1 MTKALYRKYRPLK
14 LADVVGQDDTIRQLQ
29 TQLTNQKISHG
40 YLFVGARGCGK
51 TSVAR
56 IFAHE
61 INHFDYQLEDN
72 YVDIIEIDAAV
83 FTMVENI
90 RELRDKAMLAP
101 TTGKYKV
108 YIIDEIHML
117 SKNAF
122 NALLK
127 ILEEPPEHIVFILAT
142 TNPEKIPATILSRV
156 QIFHFKLADKSIMQP
171 FLENICQKEGINIEK
186 DALSLLIEQ
195 GGGSFRDSLSILDQL
210 SNLHADKST
219 LITTEEVSSA
229 LGVPKQVLIEEL
241 LASYEQENIDQ
252 IRSLIEELI
261 NQGNKAEGIAT
272 SLIKAIVQ
280 NPTAKNLHLIEKL
293 YAVNGE
299 FASAKLIVALILDHF
314 KTAPITISA
323 PSTPQIQAAK
333 TPVTA
338 QTPDAVR
345 AQATTKTSIATESPA
360 AEPAAQVTPVAPAAP
375 ATPVAPAAPATS
387 VTTTTPTPPATS
399 EEPAKPSINPEI
411 RERLIKIS
419 KSKLTE
425 KIQERAEI
433 QNQPVQAEAMTIPEA
448 VVSGSGDF
456 SAKGFLENIKNI
468 AETLFVPLNKS
479 YFAYKSNQLEI
490 YPSAKVWF
498 NILNSKNNLEVLKT
512 AINGLNITIMNPDEH
527 KIPSTAVDFNQFSAG
542 KLEATPRTDDASL
555 SAISDI
561 MGNIQELEDSPF

>member
-14 LADVVGQDDTIRQLQ
+14 LADVVGQNDTIRQLQ

-127 ILEEPPEHIVFILAT
+127 ILEEPPEHIVFIFAT

-210 SNLHADKST
+210 SNLHPDKST

-229 LGVPKQVLIEEL
+229 LGVPKQVLIQEL
-241 LASYEQENIDQ
+241 LASYEQENVDQ
-252 IRSLIEELI
+252 IRSLVEELI

-280 NPTAKNLHLIEKL
+280 NPTTKNLHLIEKL

-314 KTAPITISA
+314 KAAPITISA
-323 PSTPQIQAAK
+323 PSAPLIQAK
-333 TPVTA
+333 NTPVNA
-338 QTPDAVR
+338 QTPEVAS
-345 AQATTKTSIATESPA
+345 AQATAETSIATESPA
-360 AEPAAQVTPVAPAAP
+360 AEPAAPVTPVNPT
-375 ATPVAPAAPATS
+375 TP
-387 VTTTTPTPPATS
+387 TTPTPQ

-411 RERLIKIS
+411 RERLVKIS

-425 KIQERAEI
+425 KIQERTEI
-433 QNQPVQAEAMTIPEA
+433 QNQQVQVEAMTIPEA

-479 YFAYKSNQLEI
+479 YFAYKTDHLEI

-512 AINGLNITIMNPDEH
+512 AINGLSITIMNPDEH

-542 KLEATPRTDDASL
+542 KLEATPKTDDASL

>member
-127 ILEEPPEHIVFILAT
+127 ILEEPPEHIVFIFAT

-156 QIFHFKLADKSIMQP
+156 QIFHFKLADKSVMQP
-171 FLENICQKEGINIEK
+171 FLEGICQKEGINIEK

-219 LITTEEVSSA
+219 LITTEKVSSA

-280 NPTAKNLHLIEKL
+280 NPTTKNLHLIEKL

-314 KTAPITISA
+314 KAAPIAIAA
-323 PSTPQIQAAK
+323 PSAPQIQATK
-333 TPVTA
+333 TQANT
-338 QTPDAVR
+338 QTLEAVS
-345 AQATTKTSIATESPA
+345 AQATTKTSIATESPI
-360 AEPAAQVTPVAPAAP
+360 AEPIPPVTQTTTGAPAAP
-375 ATPVAPAAPATS
+375 AAPV
-387 VTTTTPTPPATS
+387 TS

-411 RERLIKIS
+411 RERLVKIS

-433 QNQPVQAEAMTIPEA
+433 QNQQVQAEAMTIPEA
-448 VVSGSGDF
+448 VVSGAGDF
-456 SAKGFLENIKNI
+456 SAKGFLENIRNI

-479 YFAYKSNQLEI
+479 YFTYKSNQLEI

-498 NILNSKNNLEVLKT
+498 NIINSKNNLEVLKT
-512 AINGLNITIMNPDEH
+512 AINGLNIIIMNPDEH
-527 KIPSTAVDFNQFSAG
+527 KTPSTAVDFNQFSAG
-542 KLEATPRTDDASL
+542 KLEATPKTDDVSL

>member
-29 TQLTNQKISHG
+29 TQLTNQKFSHG

-127 ILEEPPEHIVFILAT
+127 ILEEPPEHIVFIFAT

-156 QIFHFKLADKSIMQP
+156 QIFHFKLADKSVMQP

-210 SNLHADKST
+210 SNLHLDKST

-229 LGVPKQVLIEEL
+229 LGVPKQVLIQEL

-314 KTAPITISA
+314 KAAPVAIAA
-323 PSTPQIQAAK
+323 PSAPQIQATKASANTK
-333 TPVTA
+333 
-338 QTPDAVR
+338 TPDAVST
-345 AQATTKTSIATESPA
+345 QATTETSAATESPI
-360 AEPAAQVTPVAPAAP
+360 AEPTTPTTPSAPATPTTPVAPAAP
-375 ATPVAPAAPATS
+375 ATPVL
-387 VTTTTPTPPATS
+387 S

-411 RERLIKIS
+411 RERLVKIS

-433 QNQPVQAEAMTIPEA
+433 QNQQIQAEAMTIPEA

-512 AINGLNITIMNPDEH
+512 AINGLNIIIMNPDEH

>member
-29 TQLTNQKISHG
+29 TQLANQKISHG

-127 ILEEPPEHIVFILAT
+127 ILEEPPEHIVFIFAT

-156 QIFHFKLADKSIMQP
+156 QIFHFKLADKSVMQP

-229 LGVPKQVLIEEL
+229 LGVPKQILIQEL
-241 LASYEQENIDQ
+241 LANYEQENIDQ
-252 IRSLIEELI
+252 IRSLVEELI

-272 SLIKAIVQ
+272 SLIKAIMQ
-280 NPTAKNLHLIEKL
+280 NPTTKNLHLIEKL

-314 KTAPITISA
+314 KAAPITIAA
-323 PSTPQIQAAK
+323 PSAPQIQATKTQANTQTPETTSTQMAAETPMATK
-333 TPVTA
+333 SPIVETATPATPTTPV
-338 QTPDAVR
+338 V
-345 AQATTKTSIATESPA
+345 PA
-360 AEPAAQVTPVAPAAP
+360 APAAP
-375 ATPVAPAAPATS
+375 VTP
-387 VTTTTPTPPATS
+387 

-411 RERLIKIS
+411 RERLVKIS

-433 QNQPVQAEAMTIPEA
+433 QNQQVQVEAMTIPEA
-448 VVSGSGDF
+448 VVSGTGDF
-456 SAKGFLENIKNI
+456 NAKGFLENIKNI

-512 AINGLNITIMNPDEH
+512 AINGLNVIIMNPDEH
-527 KIPSTAVDFNQFSAG
+527 KTPSTAVDFNQFSAG
-542 KLEATPRTDDASL
+542 KLEATPKTDDASL

>member
-127 ILEEPPEHIVFILAT
+127 ILEEPPEHIVFIFAT

-156 QIFHFKLADKSIMQP
+156 QIFHFKLADKSVMQP
-171 FLENICQKEGINIEK
+171 FLEGICQKEGINIEK

-314 KTAPITISA
+314 KAAPITIAESEA
-323 PSTPQIQAAK
+323 PATP
-333 TPVTA
+333 T
-338 QTPDAVR
+338 
-345 AQATTKTSIATESPA
+345 
-360 AEPAAQVTPVAPAAP
+360 TPVAPAAP
-375 ATPVAPAAPATS
+375 AAPVA
-387 VTTTTPTPPATS
+387 S
-399 EEPAKPSINPEI
+399 EESAKPSINPEI
-411 RERLIKIS
+411 RERLVKIS

-433 QNQPVQAEAMTIPEA
+433 QNQQVQAEAMTIPEA

-456 SAKGFLENIKNI
+456 SAKGFLENIRNI

-479 YFAYKSNQLEI
+479 YFTYKSNQLEI

-498 NILNSKNNLEVLKT
+498 NILNSKNNLEVLRT
-512 AINGLNITIMNPDEH
+512 AINGLNIIIMNPDEH

-542 KLEATPRTDDASL
+542 KLEAAPKSDDTSL

>member
-127 ILEEPPEHIVFILAT
+127 ILEEPPEHIVFIFAT

-171 FLENICQKEGINIEK
+171 FLENICQKEGVNIEK

-210 SNLHADKST
+210 SNLHTDKST

-252 IRSLIEELI
+252 IRSLVEELI

-314 KTAPITISA
+314 KAAPITISA
-323 PSTPQIQAAK
+323 PPAPQIQA
-333 TPVTA
+333 TNPPITI
-338 QTPDAVR
+338 QTPEAVS
-345 AQATTKTSIATESPA
+345 AQATTETSIAAESPIV
-360 AEPAAQVTPVAPAAP
+360 EPIPPVTQTTPVAPAAP
-375 ATPVAPAAPATS
+375 AAPVA
-387 VTTTTPTPPATS
+387 S
-399 EEPAKPSINPEI
+399 EESAKPSINPEI
-411 RERLIKIS
+411 RERLVKIS

-433 QNQPVQAEAMTIPEA
+433 QNQQVQAEAMTIPEA

-456 SAKGFLENIKNI
+456 SAKGFLENIRNI

-479 YFAYKSNQLEI
+479 YFTYKSNQLEI

-498 NILNSKNNLEVLKT
+498 NILNSKNNLEVLRT
-512 AINGLNITIMNPDEH
+512 AINGLNIIIMNPDEH

-542 KLEATPRTDDASL
+542 KLEAAPKSDDASL

>member
-90 RELRDKAMLAP
+90 RELRDKAMLTP

-127 ILEEPPEHIVFILAT
+127 ILEEPPEHIVFIFAT

-229 LGVPKQVLIEEL
+229 LGVPKQVLIQEL
-241 LASYEQENIDQ
+241 LTSYEQENIDQ
-252 IRSLIEELI
+252 IRSLVEELI

-314 KTAPITISA
+314 KAAPVAISA
-323 PSTPQIQAAK
+323 PSTPQIQATK
-333 TPVTA
+333 TPVTT
-338 QTPDAVR
+338 QTPGA
-345 AQATTKTSIATESPA
+345 ASTQEATETSIATGSPIT
-360 AEPAAQVTPVAPAAP
+360 EPAAP
-375 ATPVAPAAPATS
+375 ATPVAPATPATPVTPTAPATQ
-387 VTTTTPTPPATS
+387 
-399 EEPAKPSINPEI
+399 EESAKPSINPEI
-411 RERLIKIS
+411 RERLVKIS

-433 QNQPVQAEAMTIPEA
+433 QNQQVQAEAMTIPEA

-512 AINGLNITIMNPDEH
+512 AINGLNIIIMNPDEH

-542 KLEATPRTDDASL
+542 KLEAAPKTDDASL

>member
-127 ILEEPPEHIVFILAT
+127 ILEEPPEHIVFIFAT

-171 FLENICQKEGINIEK
+171 FLEGICQKEGINIEK

-314 KTAPITISA
+314 KAAPITISA
-323 PSTPQIQAAK
+323 PPAPQIQ
-333 TPVTA
+333 TTNPPITI
-338 QTPDAVR
+338 QTPEAVS
-345 AQATTKTSIATESPA
+345 AQATTETSIAAESPIV
-360 AEPAAQVTPVAPAAP
+360 EPIPPVTQTTPVAPAAP
-375 ATPVAPAAPATS
+375 AAPVA
-387 VTTTTPTPPATS
+387 S
-399 EEPAKPSINPEI
+399 EESAKPSINPEI
-411 RERLIKIS
+411 RERLVKIS

-433 QNQPVQAEAMTIPEA
+433 QNQQVQAEAMTIPEA

-456 SAKGFLENIKNI
+456 SAKGFLENIRNI

-479 YFAYKSNQLEI
+479 YFTYKSNQLEI

-498 NILNSKNNLEVLKT
+498 NILNSKNNLEVLRT
-512 AINGLNITIMNPDEH
+512 AINGLNIIIMNPDEH

-542 KLEATPRTDDASL
+542 KLEATPKTDDVSL

>member
-14 LADVVGQDDTIRQLQ
+14 IADVVGQDDTIRQLQ
-29 TQLTNQKISHG
+29 TQLANQKISHG

-127 ILEEPPEHIVFILAT
+127 ILEEPPEHIIFIFAT

-210 SNLHADKST
+210 SNLHTDKST

-241 LASYEQENIDQ
+241 LVSYEQENIDK
-252 IRSLIEELI
+252 IRNLVEELI

-314 KTAPITISA
+314 KAALVAISA
-323 PSTPQIQAAK
+323 PSTPQIQATK
-333 TPVTA
+333 TPVTT
-338 QTPDAVR
+338 QTPGVIS
-345 AQATTKTSIATESPA
+345 AQETTEVPITTDSPI
-360 AEPAAQVTPVAPAAP
+360 AEPAATATPVTSTTSAAP
-375 ATPVAPAAPATS
+375 ATPVNLG
-387 VTTTTPTPPATS
+387 
-399 EEPAKPSINPEI
+399 EPAKPSINPEI

-419 KSKLTE
+419 KSRLTE

-433 QNQPVQAEAMTIPEA
+433 QNQQVQAEAMTIPEA

-479 YFAYKSNQLEI
+479 YFAYKTDHLEI

-527 KIPSTAVDFNQFSAG
+527 KTPSTAVDFNQFSAG
-542 KLEATPRTDDASL
+542 KLEVTPKTDDASL

>member
-127 ILEEPPEHIVFILAT
+127 ILEEPPEHIVFIFAT

-210 SNLHADKST
+210 SNLHPDKST

-229 LGVPKQVLIEEL
+229 LGVPKQVLIQEL
-241 LASYEQENIDQ
+241 LASYEQENVNQ
-252 IRSLIEELI
+252 IRSLVEELI

-299 FASAKLIVALILDHF
+299 FASAKLIVALILDYF
-314 KTAPITISA
+314 KATPVAISA
-323 PSTPQIQAAK
+323 PSTPQIQVAK
-333 TPVTA
+333 TTVNT
-338 QTPDAVR
+338 QTPGVIS
-345 AQATTKTSIATESPA
+345 AQEATKTSIATESPVV
-360 AEPAAQVTPVAPAAP
+360 EPAAPVTTAAPAALVTP
-375 ATPVAPAAPATS
+375 AE
-387 VTTTTPTPPATS
+387 PT
-399 EEPAKPSINPEI
+399 KPSINPEI
-411 RERLIKIS
+411 RERLVKIS
-419 KSKLTE
+419 KSKITE

-433 QNQPVQAEAMTIPEA
+433 QNQQVQVEAMTIPEA

-479 YFAYKSNQLEI
+479 YFAYKTDHLEI

-512 AINGLNITIMNPDEH
+512 AINGLSITIMNPDEH

-542 KLEATPRTDDASL
+542 KLEATPKTDDASL

>member
-29 TQLTNQKISHG
+29 TQLANQKISHG

-127 ILEEPPEHIVFILAT
+127 ILEEPPEHIIFIFAT

-210 SNLHADKST
+210 SNLHTDKST

-241 LASYEQENIDQ
+241 LVSYEQENIDK
-252 IRSLIEELI
+252 IRNLVEELI

-314 KTAPITISA
+314 KAALVAISA
-323 PSTPQIQAAK
+323 PSTPQIQA
-333 TPVTA
+333 TNPPVTTQTLEVISA
-338 QTPDAVR
+338 QEA
-345 AQATTKTSIATESPA
+345 TKTSIATESPI
-360 AEPAAQVTPVAPAAP
+360 AEPATP
-375 ATPVAPAAPATS
+375 ATPVTPTAPATQ
-387 VTTTTPTPPATS
+387 
-399 EEPAKPSINPEI
+399 EESAKPSINPEI
-411 RERLIKIS
+411 RERLVKIS
-419 KSKLTE
+419 KSKITE

-433 QNQPVQAEAMTIPEA
+433 QNQQVQVEAMTIPEA

-512 AINGLNITIMNPDEH
+512 AINGLNIIIMNPDEH
-527 KIPSTAVDFNQFSAG
+527 KTPSTAVDFNQFSAG
-542 KLEATPRTDDASL
+542 KLEATPKSDDTSL

>member
-127 ILEEPPEHIVFILAT
+127 ILEEPPEHIVFIFAT

-156 QIFHFKLADKSIMQP
+156 QIFHFKLADKSVMQP
-171 FLENICQKEGINIEK
+171 FLEGICQKEGINIEK

-314 KTAPITISA
+314 KAAPITIAESEA
-323 PSTPQIQAAK
+323 PATP
-333 TPVTA
+333 T
-338 QTPDAVR
+338 
-345 AQATTKTSIATESPA
+345 
-360 AEPAAQVTPVAPAAP
+360 TPVAPAAP
-375 ATPVAPAAPATS
+375 AAPVA
-387 VTTTTPTPPATS
+387 S
-399 EEPAKPSINPEI
+399 EESAKPSINPEI
-411 RERLIKIS
+411 RERLVKIS

-433 QNQPVQAEAMTIPEA
+433 QNQQVQAEAMTIPEA

-479 YFAYKSNQLEI
+479 YFTYKSNQLEI

-498 NILNSKNNLEVLKT
+498 NILNSKNNLEVLRT
-512 AINGLNITIMNPDEH
+512 AINGLNIIIMNPDEH

-542 KLEATPRTDDASL
+542 KLEAAPIDHFSKR
-555 SAISDI
+555 
-561 MGNIQELEDSPF
+561 P

>member
-127 ILEEPPEHIVFILAT
+127 ILEEPPEHIVFIFAT

-156 QIFHFKLADKSIMQP
+156 QIFHFKLADKSVMQP

-229 LGVPKQVLIEEL
+229 LGVPKQVLIQEL
-241 LASYEQENIDQ
+241 LANYEQENVDQ
-252 IRSLIEELI
+252 IRSLVEELI

-314 KTAPITISA
+314 KATPVAISA
-323 PSTPQIQAAK
+323 PSTPQIQVAK
-333 TPVTA
+333 TTVNA
-338 QTPDAVR
+338 QTPGVIS
-345 AQATTKTSIATESPA
+345 AQEATKTSIATESPIT
-360 AEPAAQVTPVAPAAP
+360 EP
-375 ATPVAPAAPATS
+375 ATPVTPAAP
-387 VTTTTPTPPATS
+387 VTPA
-399 EEPAKPSINPEI
+399 EPAKPSIDPEI
-411 RERLIKIS
+411 RERLVKIS
-419 KSKLTE
+419 KSKITE

-433 QNQPVQAEAMTIPEA
+433 QNQQVQAEAITIPEA

-512 AINGLNITIMNPDEH
+512 AINGLNIIIVNPDEH

-542 KLEATPRTDDASL
+542 KLEATPKTDDASL

>member
-127 ILEEPPEHIVFILAT
+127 ILEEPPEHIVFIFAT

-156 QIFHFKLADKSIMQP
+156 QIFHFKLADKSVMQP
-171 FLENICQKEGINIEK
+171 FLEGICQKEGINIEK

-272 SLIKAIVQ
+272 SLIEAIVQ

-314 KTAPITISA
+314 KAAPTTIAESEAPATSTA
-323 PSTPQIQAAK
+323 
-333 TPVTA
+333 
-338 QTPDAVR
+338 
-345 AQATTKTSIATESPA
+345 
-360 AEPAAQVTPVAPAAP
+360 PVAPAAP
-375 ATPVAPAAPATS
+375 ATPATPATPITPAAPATP
-387 VTTTTPTPPATS
+387 VPP
-399 EEPAKPSINPEI
+399 EESAKPSINPEI
-411 RERLIKIS
+411 RERLVKIS

-433 QNQPVQAEAMTIPEA
+433 QNQQIQVETMTIPEA

-456 SAKGFLENIKNI
+456 SAKGFLENVKNI

-512 AINGLNITIMNPDEH
+512 AINGLNILIMNPDGH
-527 KIPSTAVDFNQFSAG
+527 KTPSTAVDFNQFSAG
-542 KLEATPRTDDASL
+542 KLEATPKTDDASL

>member
-14 LADVVGQDDTIRQLQ
+14 LADVVGQNDTIRQLQ

-90 RELRDKAMLAP
+90 RELRDKAMLTP

-127 ILEEPPEHIVFILAT
+127 ILEEPPEHIIFIFAT

-210 SNLHADKST
+210 SNLHTDKST

-241 LASYEQENIDQ
+241 LVSYEQENIDK
-252 IRSLIEELI
+252 IRNLVEELI

-314 KTAPITISA
+314 KAALVAISA
-323 PSTPQIQAAK
+323 PSTPQIQA
-333 TPVTA
+333 TNPPVTTQTLEVISA
-338 QTPDAVR
+338 QEA
-345 AQATTKTSIATESPA
+345 TKTSIATESPI
-360 AEPAAQVTPVAPAAP
+360 AEPATPATQVTPTAQ
-375 ATPVAPAAPATS
+375 
-387 VTTTTPTPPATS
+387 TTPTTTATPTPQ

-411 RERLIKIS
+411 RERLLKIS

-433 QNQPVQAEAMTIPEA
+433 QNQQVQVEAMTIPEA

-512 AINGLNITIMNPDEH
+512 AINGLNIIIMNPDEH

-542 KLEATPRTDDASL
+542 KLEATPKTDDASL

>member
-14 LADVVGQDDTIRQLQ
+14 LADVVGQDDAIRQLQ

-127 ILEEPPEHIVFILAT
+127 ILEEPPEHIVFIFAT

-156 QIFHFKLADKSIMQP
+156 QIFHFKLADKSVMQP

-210 SNLHADKST
+210 SNLHPDKST

-229 LGVPKQVLIEEL
+229 LGVPKQVLIQEL
-241 LASYEQENIDQ
+241 LASYEQENVDQ
-252 IRSLIEELI
+252 IRSLVEELI

-314 KTAPITISA
+314 KAAPVAISA
-323 PSTPQIQAAK
+323 PSTPQIQATK
-333 TPVTA
+333 TPVTT
-338 QTPDAVR
+338 QTPGA
-345 AQATTKTSIATESPA
+345 ASTQEATETSIATGSPIT
-360 AEPAAQVTPVAPAAP
+360 EPAAP
-375 ATPVAPAAPATS
+375 ATPVAPATPATPVTPTAPATQ
-387 VTTTTPTPPATS
+387 
-399 EEPAKPSINPEI
+399 EESAKPSINPEI
-411 RERLIKIS
+411 RERLVKIS

-433 QNQPVQAEAMTIPEA
+433 QNQQVQAEAMTIPEA

-512 AINGLNITIMNPDEH
+512 AINGLNIIIMNPDEH

-542 KLEATPRTDDASL
+542 KLEAAPKTDDASL

>member
-90 RELRDKAMLAP
+90 RELRDNAMLAP

-127 ILEEPPEHIVFILAT
+127 ILEEPPEHIVFIFAT

-156 QIFHFKLADKSIMQP
+156 QIFHFKLADKSVMQP

-210 SNLHADKST
+210 SNLHPDKST

-229 LGVPKQVLIEEL
+229 LGVPKQVLIQEL
-241 LASYEQENIDQ
+241 LASYEQENVDQ

-314 KTAPITISA
+314 KATPMTIAESEAPATSTA
-323 PSTPQIQAAK
+323 
-333 TPVTA
+333 
-338 QTPDAVR
+338 
-345 AQATTKTSIATESPA
+345 
-360 AEPAAQVTPVAPAAP
+360 PVAPAAP
-375 ATPVAPAAPATS
+375 ATPATPITPAVSAAP
-387 VTTTTPTPPATS
+387 VTS
-399 EEPAKPSINPEI
+399 EETAKPSINPEI

-433 QNQPVQAEAMTIPEA
+433 QNQQVQAEAMTIPEA

-456 SAKGFLENIKNI
+456 SAKGFLENIRNI

-479 YFAYKSNQLEI
+479 YFTYKSNQLEI

-498 NILNSKNNLEVLKT
+498 NILNSKNNLEVLRT
-512 AINGLNITIMNPDEH
+512 AINGLNIIIMNPDEH

-542 KLEATPRTDDASL
+542 KLEAAPKSDDTSL

>member
-127 ILEEPPEHIVFILAT
+127 ILEEPPEHIVFIFAT

-156 QIFHFKLADKSIMQP
+156 QIFHFKLADKSVMQP

-210 SNLHADKST
+210 SNLHPDKST

-229 LGVPKQVLIEEL
+229 LGVPKQVLIQEIL
-241 LASYEQENIDQ
+241 TSYEQENVDQ
-252 IRSLIEELI
+252 IRSLVEELI

-314 KTAPITISA
+314 KATPMTI
-323 PSTPQIQAAK
+323 
-333 TPVTA
+333 
-338 QTPDAVR
+338 
-345 AQATTKTSIATESPA
+345 
-360 AEPAAQVTPVAPAAP
+360 AEPATP
-375 ATPVAPAAPATS
+375 ATPVTPTSPATQ
-387 VTTTTPTPPATS
+387 
-399 EEPAKPSINPEI
+399 EESAKPSINPEI
-411 RERLIKIS
+411 RERLVKIS

-433 QNQPVQAEAMTIPEA
+433 QNQQVQVEAMTIPEA

-456 SAKGFLENIKNI
+456 SAKGFLENIRNI

-479 YFAYKSNQLEI
+479 YFTYKSNQLEI

-498 NILNSKNNLEVLKT
+498 NILNSKNNLEVLRT
-512 AINGLNITIMNPDEH
+512 AINGLNIIIMNPDEH

-542 KLEATPRTDDASL
+542 KLEAAPKSDDTSL

>member
-29 TQLTNQKISHG
+29 TQLANQKISHG

-127 ILEEPPEHIVFILAT
+127 ILEEPPEHIVFIFAT

-210 SNLHADKST
+210 SNLHPDKST

-229 LGVPKQVLIEEL
+229 LGVPKQVLIQEIL
-241 LASYEQENIDQ
+241 TSYEQENVDQ
-252 IRSLIEELI
+252 IRSLAEELI

-272 SLIKAIVQ
+272 SLIKAIIQ
-280 NPTAKNLHLIEKL
+280 KPTTKNLHLIEKL
-293 YAVNGE
+293 YTVNGE

-314 KTAPITISA
+314 KAALVAISA
-323 PSTPQIQAAK
+323 PSTPQIQA
-333 TPVTA
+333 TNPPVTT
-338 QTPDAVR
+338 QTPGA
-345 AQATTKTSIATESPA
+345 ASTQEATETSIATGSPIT
-360 AEPAAQVTPVAPAAP
+360 EPAAPVTPVNPT
-375 ATPVAPAAPATS
+375 TP
-387 VTTTTPTPPATS
+387 TTPTPQ

-411 RERLIKIS
+411 RERLVKIS

-433 QNQPVQAEAMTIPEA
+433 QNQQIQAEAMTIPEA

-512 AINGLNITIMNPDEH
+512 AINGLNIIIMNPDEH

-542 KLEATPRTDDASL
+542 KLEATSKTDDASL

>member
-127 ILEEPPEHIVFILAT
+127 ILEEPPEHIVFIFAT

-156 QIFHFKLADKSIMQP
+156 QIFHFKLADKSVMQP

-210 SNLHADKST
+210 SNLHPDKST
-219 LITTEEVSSA
+219 LIITEEVSSA
-229 LGVPKQVLIEEL
+229 LGVPKQVLIQEL
-241 LASYEQENIDQ
+241 LASYEQENVDQ
-252 IRSLIEELI
+252 IRSLVEELI

-293 YAVNGE
+293 YTVNGE

-314 KTAPITISA
+314 KAAPITISA
-323 PSTPQIQAAK
+323 PSTPQIQATK
-333 TPVTA
+333 TPVTT

-345 AQATTKTSIATESPA
+345 AQATTETSIATGVPI
-360 AEPAAQVTPVAPAAP
+360 AEPAATATPVTSTTSAAP
-375 ATPVAPAAPATS
+375 ATPVN
-387 VTTTTPTPPATS
+387 S

-419 KSKLTE
+419 KSRLTE

-433 QNQPVQAEAMTIPEA
+433 QNQQVQAEAMTIPEA

-512 AINGLNITIMNPDEH
+512 AINGLNIIIMNPDEH

-542 KLEATPRTDDASL
+542 KLEATPKTDDASL

>member
-127 ILEEPPEHIVFILAT
+127 ILEEPPEHIVFIFAT

-171 FLENICQKEGINIEK
+171 FLEGICQKEGINIEK

-210 SNLHADKST
+210 SNLHTDKST

-229 LGVPKQVLIEEL
+229 LGVPKQVLIKEL

-252 IRSLIEELI
+252 IRSLVEELI

-314 KTAPITISA
+314 KAAPITISA
-323 PSTPQIQAAK
+323 PPAPQIQATKTQANTQTPETTSTQMAAETPMATK
-333 TPVTA
+333 SPIVETATPATPTTPV
-338 QTPDAVR
+338 V
-345 AQATTKTSIATESPA
+345 PA
-360 AEPAAQVTPVAPAAP
+360 APAAP
-375 ATPVAPAAPATS
+375 VTP
-387 VTTTTPTPPATS
+387 

-411 RERLIKIS
+411 RERLVKIS

-433 QNQPVQAEAMTIPEA
+433 QNQQVQVEAMTIPEA
-448 VVSGSGDF
+448 VVSGTGDF
-456 SAKGFLENIKNI
+456 NAKGFLENIKNI

-512 AINGLNITIMNPDEH
+512 AINGLNIIIMNPDEH
-527 KIPSTAVDFNQFSAG
+527 KTPSTAVDFNQFSAG
-542 KLEATPRTDDASL
+542 KLEAKPKTDDASL
-555 SAISDI
+555 SAISVI

>member
-1 MTKALYRKYRPLK
+1 
-14 LADVVGQDDTIRQLQ
+14 
-29 TQLTNQKISHG
+29 
-40 YLFVGARGCGK
+40 
-51 TSVAR
+51 
-56 IFAHE
+56 
-61 INHFDYQLEDN
+61 
-72 YVDIIEIDAAV
+72 
-83 FTMVENI
+83 
-90 RELRDKAMLAP
+90 MLAP
-101 TTGKYKV
+101 TIGKYKV

-127 ILEEPPEHIVFILAT
+127 ILEEPPEHIVFIFAT

-156 QIFHFKLADKSIMQP
+156 QIFHFKLADKSVMQP
-171 FLENICQKEGINIEK
+171 FLENICQKEGINIEQE
-186 DALSLLIEQ
+186 ALSLLIEQ

-210 SNLHADKST
+210 SNLHPDKST

-229 LGVPKQVLIEEL
+229 LGVPKQVLIQEIL
-241 LASYEQENIDQ
+241 TSYEQENVDQ
-252 IRSLIEELI
+252 IRSLVEELI

-314 KTAPITISA
+314 KAAPITISA
-323 PSTPQIQAAK
+323 PSTPQIQATNPEVN
-333 TPVTA
+333 TPAPEVINT
-338 QTPDAVR
+338 QET
-345 AQATTKTSIATESPA
+345 TESPI
-360 AEPAAQVTPVAPAAP
+360 AEPAAP
-375 ATPVAPAAPATS
+375 ATPV
-387 VTTTTPTPPATS
+387 TS

-411 RERLIKIS
+411 RERLVKIS

-433 QNQPVQAEAMTIPEA
+433 QNQQVQAEAMTIPEA

-479 YFAYKSNQLEI
+479 YFAYKTDHLEI

-527 KIPSTAVDFNQFSAG
+527 KTPSTAVDFNQFSAG
-542 KLEATPRTDDASL
+542 KLEATPKTDDASL

>member
-14 LADVVGQDDTIRQLQ
+14 RADVVGQDDAIRQLQ

-127 ILEEPPEHIVFILAT
+127 ILEEPPEHVVFIFAT

-156 QIFHFKLADKSIMQP
+156 QIFHFKLADKSVMQP

-210 SNLHADKST
+210 SNLHPDKST

-229 LGVPKQVLIEEL
+229 LGVPKQVLIQEL
-241 LASYEQENIDQ
+241 LTSYEQENVDQ

-314 KTAPITISA
+314 KAAPVAISA
-323 PSTPQIQAAK
+323 PSTPQIQATK
-333 TPVTA
+333 TPVTT
-338 QTPDAVR
+338 QTPGA
-345 AQATTKTSIATESPA
+345 ASTQEATETSIATGSPIT
-360 AEPAAQVTPVAPAAP
+360 EPAAP
-375 ATPVAPAAPATS
+375 ATPVAPATPATPVTPTAPAT
-387 VTTTTPTPPATS
+387 PTPQ
-399 EEPAKPSINPEI
+399 EGPAKPSINPEI
-411 RERLIKIS
+411 RERLVKIS

-433 QNQPVQAEAMTIPEA
+433 QNQQVQVEAMTIPEA

-512 AINGLNITIMNPDEH
+512 AINGLNNIIMNPDEH

-542 KLEATPRTDDASL
+542 KVESAPKSDDASL

>member
-127 ILEEPPEHIVFILAT
+127 ILEEPPEHVVFIFAT

-156 QIFHFKLADKSIMQP
+156 QIFHFKLADKSVMQP

-210 SNLHADKST
+210 SNLHPDKST

-229 LGVPKQVLIEEL
+229 LGVPKQVLIQEL
-241 LASYEQENIDQ
+241 LTSYEQENVDQ
-252 IRSLIEELI
+252 IRSLVEELI

-314 KTAPITISA
+314 KATPVAISA
-323 PSTPQIQAAK
+323 PSTPQIQATK
-333 TPVTA
+333 TPVAT

-345 AQATTKTSIATESPA
+345 AQATAETSIATESPVV
-360 AEPAAQVTPVAPAAP
+360 EPATP
-375 ATPVAPAAPATS
+375 ATPVAPATPATS
-387 VTTTTPTPPATS
+387 ATPTPQ

-411 RERLIKIS
+411 RERLLKIS

-433 QNQPVQAEAMTIPEA
+433 QNQQIQAEAMTIPEA

-456 SAKGFLENIKNI
+456 SSKGFLENIKNI

-512 AINGLNITIMNPDEH
+512 AINGLNIIIMNPDEH

-542 KLEATPRTDDASL
+542 KLEATPKSDDASL

>member
-101 TTGKYKV
+101 TIGKYKV

-127 ILEEPPEHIVFILAT
+127 ILEEPPEHIVFIFAT

-156 QIFHFKLADKSIMQP
+156 QIFHFKLADKSVMQP

-229 LGVPKQVLIEEL
+229 LGVPKQVLIQEL
-241 LASYEQENIDQ
+241 LASYEQENVDQ
-252 IRSLIEELI
+252 IRSLVEELI

-293 YAVNGE
+293 YTVNGE

-314 KTAPITISA
+314 KAAPITISA
-323 PSTPQIQAAK
+323 PSAPQIQATK
-333 TPVTA
+333 TPVTT
-338 QTPDAVR
+338 QIPDAVR
-345 AQATTKTSIATESPA
+345 AQATTETSIATGVPI
-360 AEPAAQVTPVAPAAP
+360 AEPAATATPVTSTTSAAP
-375 ATPVAPAAPATS
+375 ATPVN
-387 VTTTTPTPPATS
+387 S

-419 KSKLTE
+419 KSRLTE

-433 QNQPVQAEAMTIPEA
+433 QNQQVQAEAITIPEA

-479 YFAYKSNQLEI
+479 YFAYKTDHLEI

-512 AINGLNITIMNPDEH
+512 AINGLSITIMNPDEH

-542 KLEATPRTDDASL
+542 KLEATPKTDDASL

>member
-127 ILEEPPEHIVFILAT
+127 ILEEPPEHIVFIFAT

-171 FLENICQKEGINIEK
+171 FLEGICQKEGINIEK

-210 SNLHADKST
+210 SNLHPDKST

-229 LGVPKQVLIEEL
+229 LGVPKQVLIQEL
-241 LASYEQENIDQ
+241 LASYEQENVDQ
-252 IRSLIEELI
+252 IRSLVEELI

-280 NPTAKNLHLIEKL
+280 NPTTKNLHLIEKL

-314 KTAPITISA
+314 KAAPITISA
-323 PSTPQIQAAK
+323 PSAPQIQAK
-333 TPVTA
+333 NPEVNTPAPEVIST
-338 QTPDAVR
+338 QE
-345 AQATTKTSIATESPA
+345 ATEVPIATESPIT
-360 AEPAAQVTPVAPAAP
+360 EPAATATPVTSTTSAAP
-375 ATPVAPAAPATS
+375 ATPVN
-387 VTTTTPTPPATS
+387 S

-419 KSKLTE
+419 KSRLTE

-433 QNQPVQAEAMTIPEA
+433 QNQQIQAEAMTIPEA

-479 YFAYKSNQLEI
+479 YFAYKTDHLEI

-527 KIPSTAVDFNQFSAG
+527 KTPSTAVDFNQFSAG
-542 KLEATPRTDDASL
+542 KLEATPKTDDASL

>member
-29 TQLTNQKISHG
+29 TQLANQKISHG

-51 TSVAR
+51 TSAAR

-61 INHFDYQLEDN
+61 INRFDYQLEDN

-101 TTGKYKV
+101 TAGKYKV

-127 ILEEPPEHIVFILAT
+127 ILEEPPEHIVFIFAT

-171 FLENICQKEGINIEK
+171 FLEGICQKEGINIEK

-210 SNLHADKST
+210 SNLHPDKST

-241 LASYEQENIDQ
+241 LASYEQENVEQ
-252 IRSLIEELI
+252 IRSLVEELI

-314 KTAPITISA
+314 KAAPITISA
-323 PSTPQIQAAK
+323 PPAPQIQAAK
-333 TPVTA
+333 TQANT
-338 QTPDAVR
+338 QTPEAAS
-345 AQATTKTSIATESPA
+345 AQATTETSIAVESPITES
-360 AEPAAQVTPVAPAAP
+360 QTPVEA
-375 ATPVAPAAPATS
+375 
-387 VTTTTPTPPATS
+387 
-399 EEPAKPSINPEI
+399 EKQAKPSINPEI
-411 RERLIKIS
+411 RERLVKIS
-419 KSKLTE
+419 RSKLTE

-433 QNQPVQAEAMTIPEA
+433 QNQQVQAEAMTIPEA
-448 VVSGSGDF
+448 VVSGLGDF

-498 NILNSKNNLEVLKT
+498 NILNSKNNLEVLRA
-512 AINGLNITIMNPDEH
+512 AINGLNILIMNPDEH
-527 KIPSTAVDFNQFSAG
+527 KTPSTAVDFNQFSAG
-542 KLEATPRTDDASL
+542 KLEAAPKSDDASL

>member
-127 ILEEPPEHIVFILAT
+127 ILEEPPEHIVFIFAT

-156 QIFHFKLADKSIMQP
+156 QIFHFKLADKSVMQP
-171 FLENICQKEGINIEK
+171 FLEGICQKEGINIEK

-229 LGVPKQVLIEEL
+229 LSVPKQVLIEEL
-241 LASYEQENIDQ
+241 LARYEQENIDQ
-252 IRSLIEELI
+252 IRSLVEELI

-293 YAVNGE
+293 YAVNRE

-314 KTAPITISA
+314 KAAPITISA
-323 PSTPQIQAAK
+323 PPAPQIQA
-333 TPVTA
+333 TNPPITI
-338 QTPDAVR
+338 QTPEAVS
-345 AQATTKTSIATESPA
+345 AQATTETSIAAESPIV
-360 AEPAAQVTPVAPAAP
+360 EPIPPVTQTTPVAPAAP
-375 ATPVAPAAPATS
+375 AAPVA
-387 VTTTTPTPPATS
+387 S
-399 EEPAKPSINPEI
+399 EESAKPSINPEI
-411 RERLIKIS
+411 RERLVKIS

-433 QNQPVQAEAMTIPEA
+433 QNQQVQAEAMTIPEA

-456 SAKGFLENIKNI
+456 SAKGFLENIRNI

-479 YFAYKSNQLEI
+479 YFTYKSNQLEI
-490 YPSAKVWF
+490 CPSAKVWF
-498 NILNSKNNLEVLKT
+498 NILNSKNNLEVLRT
-512 AINGLNITIMNPDEH
+512 AINGLNIIIMNPDEH

-542 KLEATPRTDDASL
+542 KLEAAPKSDDTSL

>member
-29 TQLTNQKISHG
+29 TQLANQKISHG

-127 ILEEPPEHIVFILAT
+127 ILEEPPEHVVFIFAT

-156 QIFHFKLADKSIMQP
+156 QIFHFKLADKSVMQP

-195 GGGSFRDSLSILDQL
+195 GGGSFRDSLSILNQL
-210 SNLHADKST
+210 SNLHPDKST

-229 LGVPKQVLIEEL
+229 LGVPKQVLIQEL
-241 LASYEQENIDQ
+241 LTSYEQENVDQ
-252 IRSLIEELI
+252 IRSLVEELI

-299 FASAKLIVALILDHF
+299 FASAKLIVALILDYF
-314 KTAPITISA
+314 KATPVAISA
-323 PSTPQIQAAK
+323 PSTPQIQVK
-333 TPVTA
+333 NPEVNTTA
-338 QTPDAVR
+338 PEVISTQE
-345 AQATTKTSIATESPA
+345 ATEVPIATESPIT
-360 AEPAAQVTPVAPAAP
+360 EPAATATPVTSTTSAAP
-375 ATPVAPAAPATS
+375 ATPVN
-387 VTTTTPTPPATS
+387 S

-419 KSKLTE
+419 KSRLTE

-433 QNQPVQAEAMTIPEA
+433 QNQQVQAEAITIPEA

-512 AINGLNITIMNPDEH
+512 AINGLNIIIMNPDEH

-542 KLEATPRTDDASL
+542 KLEATPKTDDASL

>member
-29 TQLTNQKISHG
+29 TQLANQKISHG
-40 YLFVGARGCGK
+40 YLFVGTRGCGK

-127 ILEEPPEHIVFILAT
+127 ILEEPPEHVVFIFAT

-156 QIFHFKLADKSIMQP
+156 QIFHFKLADKSVMQP

-210 SNLHADKST
+210 SNLHPDKST

-229 LGVPKQVLIEEL
+229 LGVPKQVLIQEL
-241 LASYEQENIDQ
+241 LASYEQEDVDQ
-252 IRSLIEELI
+252 IRSLVEELI

-314 KTAPITISA
+314 KAAPITISA
-323 PSTPQIQAAK
+323 TSAPQIQAAK
-333 TPVTA
+333 TPVTT
-338 QTPDAVR
+338 QISDAVR
-345 AQATTKTSIATESPA
+345 AQATTETSIATGVPI
-360 AEPAAQVTPVAPAAP
+360 AEPAATVTPAVPAAP
-375 ATPVAPAAPATS
+375 VTPA
-387 VTTTTPTPPATS
+387 
-399 EEPAKPSINPEI
+399 EPAKPSINPEI
-411 RERLIKIS
+411 RERLVKIS
-419 KSKLTE
+419 KSKITE

-433 QNQPVQAEAMTIPEA
+433 QNQQVQVEAMTIPEA

-512 AINGLNITIMNPDEH
+512 AINGLNIIIMNPDEH
-527 KIPSTAVDFNQFSAG
+527 KTPSTAVDFNQFSAG
-542 KLEATPRTDDASL
+542 KLEATPKTDDASL

>member
-127 ILEEPPEHIVFILAT
+127 ILEEPPEHIVFIFAT

-156 QIFHFKLADKSIMQP
+156 QIFHFKLADKSVMQP
-171 FLENICQKEGINIEK
+171 FLESICQKEGINIEK

-210 SNLHADKST
+210 SNLHPDKST

-229 LGVPKQVLIEEL
+229 LGVPKQVLIQEL
-241 LASYEQENIDQ
+241 LTSYEQENVDQ
-252 IRSLIEELI
+252 IRSLVEELI

-272 SLIKAIVQ
+272 SLIKAIAQ

-314 KTAPITISA
+314 KAAPITISA
-323 PSTPQIQAAK
+323 PSTPQIQAANP
-333 TPVTA
+333 PVTT
-338 QTPDAVR
+338 QTPEAVSTQE
-345 AQATTKTSIATESPA
+345 ATKTSIATGSPIT
-360 AEPAAQVTPVAPAAP
+360 EPAAP
-375 ATPVAPAAPATS
+375 ATPVAPATPATPVTPTAPATQ
-387 VTTTTPTPPATS
+387 
-399 EEPAKPSINPEI
+399 EESAKPSINPEI
-411 RERLIKIS
+411 RERLVKIS

-433 QNQPVQAEAMTIPEA
+433 QNQQVQAEAMTIPEA

-456 SAKGFLENIKNI
+456 STKGFLENIKNI

-512 AINGLNITIMNPDEH
+512 AINGLNIIIMNPDEH

-542 KLEATPRTDDASL
+542 KLEAAPKTDDASL

>member
-29 TQLTNQKISHG
+29 TQLANQKISHG

-127 ILEEPPEHIVFILAT
+127 ILEEPPEHIIFIFAT

-229 LGVPKQVLIEEL
+229 LGVPKQVLIQEL

-314 KTAPITISA
+314 KAAPITISA
-323 PSTPQIQAAK
+323 PSAPQIQATK
-333 TPVTA
+333 TPVTT
-338 QTPDAVR
+338 QIPDAVR
-345 AQATTKTSIATESPA
+345 AQATTETSIATESPA
-360 AEPAAQVTPVAPAAP
+360 AEPAAP
-375 ATPVAPAAPATS
+375 ATPVAPTAPTAPVAP
-387 VTTTTPTPPATS
+387 VTPTTPTPQ

-411 RERLIKIS
+411 RERLVKIS
-419 KSKLTE
+419 KSKITE

-433 QNQPVQAEAMTIPEA
+433 QNQQVQVEAMTIPEA
-448 VVSGSGDF
+448 VISGSGDF

-512 AINGLNITIMNPDEH
+512 AINGLNIIIMNPDEH

-542 KLEATPRTDDASL
+542 KLEATPKTDDASL

>member
-127 ILEEPPEHIVFILAT
+127 ILEEPPEHIVFIFAT

-156 QIFHFKLADKSIMQP
+156 QIFHFKLADKSVMQP
-171 FLENICQKEGINIEK
+171 FLEGICQKEGINIEK

-241 LASYEQENIDQ
+241 LVNYEQENIDQ
-252 IRSLIEELI
+252 IRSLVEELI

-314 KTAPITISA
+314 KAAPITISA
-323 PSTPQIQAAK
+323 PPAPQIQA
-333 TPVTA
+333 TNPPITI
-338 QTPDAVR
+338 QTPEAVS
-345 AQATTKTSIATESPA
+345 AQATTETSIAAESPIV
-360 AEPAAQVTPVAPAAP
+360 EPIPPVTQTTPVAPAAP
-375 ATPVAPAAPATS
+375 AAPVA
-387 VTTTTPTPPATS
+387 S
-399 EEPAKPSINPEI
+399 EESAKPSIDPEI
-411 RERLIKIS
+411 RERLVKIS
-419 KSKLTE
+419 KSKLTK
-425 KIQERAEI
+425 KIQERTEI
-433 QNQPVQAEAMTIPEA
+433 QNQQIQAEAMTIPEA

-498 NILNSKNNLEVLKT
+498 NILNSKNNLEALRT
-512 AINGLNITIMNPDEH
+512 AINGLNIFIMNPDEH
-527 KIPSTAVDFNQFSAG
+527 KTPSTAVDFNQFSAG
-542 KLEATPRTDDASL
+542 KLEAAPKTDNVSL

>member
-127 ILEEPPEHIVFILAT
+127 ILEEPPEHIVFIFAT

-210 SNLHADKST
+210 SNLHTDKST

-241 LASYEQENIDQ
+241 LVNYEQENIDQ
-252 IRSLIEELI
+252 IRSLVEELI

-280 NPTAKNLHLIEKL
+280 NPTTKNLHLIEKL

-314 KTAPITISA
+314 KAAPITISA
-323 PSTPQIQAAK
+323 PPAPQIQA
-333 TPVTA
+333 TNPPITI
-338 QTPDAVR
+338 QTPEAVS
-345 AQATTKTSIATESPA
+345 AQATTETSIAAESPIV
-360 AEPAAQVTPVAPAAP
+360 EPIPPVTQTTPVAPAAP
-375 ATPVAPAAPATS
+375 AAPVA
-387 VTTTTPTPPATS
+387 S
-399 EEPAKPSINPEI
+399 EESAKPSINPEI
-411 RERLIKIS
+411 RERLVKIS

-433 QNQPVQAEAMTIPEA
+433 QNQQVQAEAMTIPEA

-479 YFAYKSNQLEI
+479 YFTYKSNQLEI

-498 NILNSKNNLEVLKT
+498 NILNSKNNLEVLRT
-512 AINGLNITIMNPDEH
+512 AINGLNIIIMNPDEH

-542 KLEATPRTDDASL
+542 KLEAAPKSDDTSL

>member
-127 ILEEPPEHIVFILAT
+127 ILEEPPEHIVFIFAT

-156 QIFHFKLADKSIMQP
+156 QIFHFKLADKSVMQP

-219 LITTEEVSSA
+219 LVTTEEVSSA

-280 NPTAKNLHLIEKL
+280 NPTTKNLHLIEKL

-314 KTAPITISA
+314 KAAPIAIAA
-323 PSTPQIQAAK
+323 PSAPQIQATK
-333 TPVTA
+333 TQANT
-338 QTPDAVR
+338 QTPEAVS
-345 AQATTKTSIATESPA
+345 AQATTKTSIATESPI
-360 AEPAAQVTPVAPAAP
+360 AEPIPPVTQTTTGAPAAP
-375 ATPVAPAAPATS
+375 AAPV
-387 VTTTTPTPPATS
+387 TS

-411 RERLIKIS
+411 RERLVKIS

-433 QNQPVQAEAMTIPEA
+433 QNQQVQAEAMTIPEA
-448 VVSGSGDF
+448 VVSGAGDF
-456 SAKGFLENIKNI
+456 SAKGFLENIRNI

-498 NILNSKNNLEVLKT
+498 NILNSKNNLEVLRT
-512 AINGLNITIMNPDEH
+512 AINGLNIIIMNPDEH

-542 KLEATPRTDDASL
+542 KLEATPKTDDTSL

>member
-29 TQLTNQKISHG
+29 TQLANQKISHG

-127 ILEEPPEHIVFILAT
+127 ILEEPPEHIVFIFAT

-156 QIFHFKLADKSIMQP
+156 QIFHFKLADKSVMQP
-171 FLENICQKEGINIEK
+171 FLESICQKEGINIEK

-210 SNLHADKST
+210 SNLHADKSA

-229 LGVPKQVLIEEL
+229 LGVPKQVLIQEL
-241 LASYEQENIDQ
+241 LASYEQENVEQ

-261 NQGNKAEGIAT
+261 NQGNKAEGVAT

-314 KTAPITISA
+314 KATPVAISA
-323 PSTPQIQAAK
+323 PSTPQVQVAK
-333 TPVTA
+333 TTVNA
-338 QTPDAVR
+338 QTPGVIS
-345 AQATTKTSIATESPA
+345 AQEATKTSIATESPI
-360 AEPAAQVTPVAPAAP
+360 AEPATP
-375 ATPVAPAAPATS
+375 ATPVTPTAPATQ
-387 VTTTTPTPPATS
+387 
-399 EEPAKPSINPEI
+399 EESAKPSINPEI
-411 RERLIKIS
+411 RERLVKIS

-433 QNQPVQAEAMTIPEA
+433 QNQQVQVEAMTIPEA

-512 AINGLNITIMNPDEH
+512 AINGLNIVIMNPDEH

-542 KLEATPRTDDASL
+542 KLEATPKSDDPSL

>member
-127 ILEEPPEHIVFILAT
+127 ILEEPPEHIVFIFAT
-142 TNPEKIPATILSRV
+142 TNPEKIPSTILSRV

-210 SNLHADKST
+210 SNLHPDKST

-229 LGVPKQVLIEEL
+229 LGVPKQVLIQEIL
-241 LASYEQENIDQ
+241 TSYEQENVDQ
-252 IRSLIEELI
+252 IRSLVEELI

-314 KTAPITISA
+314 KAAPITISA
-323 PSTPQIQAAK
+323 PSAPQIQAAK
-333 TPVTA
+333 PLVNV
-338 QTPDAVR
+338 QTPGTVS
-345 AQATTKTSIATESPA
+345 AQEATKTSIATESPIT
-360 AEPAAQVTPVAPAAP
+360 EPAAP
-375 ATPVAPAAPATS
+375 ATPV
-387 VTTTTPTPPATS
+387 TS

-411 RERLIKIS
+411 RERLVKIS

-433 QNQPVQAEAMTIPEA
+433 QNQQVQAEAMTIPEA

-479 YFAYKSNQLEI
+479 YFAYKTDHLEI

-542 KLEATPRTDDASL
+542 KLEDAPKSDDTSL

>member
-127 ILEEPPEHIVFILAT
+127 ILEEPPEHIVFIFAT

-156 QIFHFKLADKSIMQP
+156 QIFHFKLADKSVMQP
-171 FLENICQKEGINIEK
+171 FLEGICQKEGINIEK

-261 NQGNKAEGIAT
+261 NQGNKAEGIAA
-272 SLIKAIVQ
+272 SIIKAIVQ

-314 KTAPITISA
+314 KAAPITISA
-323 PSTPQIQAAK
+323 PPAPQIQ
-333 TPVTA
+333 TTNPPITI
-338 QTPDAVR
+338 QTPEEVS
-345 AQATTKTSIATESPA
+345 AQATTETSKAAESPIV
-360 AEPAAQVTPVAPAAP
+360 EPIPPVTQTTPVAPAAP
-375 ATPVAPAAPATS
+375 AAPVA
-387 VTTTTPTPPATS
+387 S
-399 EEPAKPSINPEI
+399 EESAKPSINPEI
-411 RERLIKIS
+411 RERLVKIS

-433 QNQPVQAEAMTIPEA
+433 QNQQVQAEAMTIPEA

-456 SAKGFLENIKNI
+456 SAKGFLENIRNI

-479 YFAYKSNQLEI
+479 YFTYKSNQLEI

-498 NILNSKNNLEVLKT
+498 NILNSKNNLEVLRT
-512 AINGLNITIMNPDEH
+512 AINGLNIIIMNPDEH

-542 KLEATPRTDDASL
+542 KLEATPKTDDVSL

>member
-127 ILEEPPEHIVFILAT
+127 ILEEPPEHIVFIFAT

-171 FLENICQKEGINIEK
+171 FLEGICQKEGINIEK

-210 SNLHADKST
+210 SNLHTDKST

-229 LGVPKQVLIEEL
+229 LGIPKQVLIQEL

-272 SLIKAIVQ
+272 NLIKAIVQ

-314 KTAPITISA
+314 KAAPITISA
-323 PSTPQIQAAK
+323 PSAPQIQATK
-333 TPVTA
+333 TPVTT

-345 AQATTKTSIATESPA
+345 AQATAETSIATGVPI
-360 AEPAAQVTPVAPAAP
+360 AEPAATATPVTSTTSAAP
-375 ATPVAPAAPATS
+375 ATPVN
-387 VTTTTPTPPATS
+387 S

-419 KSKLTE
+419 KSRLTE

-433 QNQPVQAEAMTIPEA
+433 QNQQVQVEAMTIPEA

-542 KLEATPRTDDASL
+542 KLEAAPKTDDASL

>member
-127 ILEEPPEHIVFILAT
+127 ILEEPPEHIVFIFAT

-156 QIFHFKLADKSIMQP
+156 QIFHFKLADKSVMQP
-171 FLENICQKEGINIEK
+171 FLEGICQKEGINIEK

-210 SNLHADKST
+210 SNLHPDKST

-241 LASYEQENIDQ
+241 LVSYEQENVDQ
-252 IRSLIEELI
+252 IRNLVEELI

-314 KTAPITISA
+314 KAALVAISA
-323 PSTPQIQAAK
+323 PSTPQIQA
-333 TPVTA
+333 TNPPVTTQTLEVISA
-338 QTPDAVR
+338 QEA
-345 AQATTKTSIATESPA
+345 TKTSIATESPI
-360 AEPAAQVTPVAPAAP
+360 AEPIPPVTQTTTGAPAAP
-375 ATPVAPAAPATS
+375 AAPV
-387 VTTTTPTPPATS
+387 TS

-411 RERLIKIS
+411 RERLVKIS

-433 QNQPVQAEAMTIPEA
+433 QNQQVQVEAMTIPEA

-456 SAKGFLENIKNI
+456 SAKGFLENIRNI

-479 YFAYKSNQLEI
+479 YFAYKTDHLEI

-498 NILNSKNNLEVLKT
+498 NILNSKNNLEVLRT
-512 AINGLNITIMNPDEH
+512 AINGLNIIIMNPDEH
-527 KIPSTAVDFNQFSAG
+527 KTPSTAVDFNQFSAG
-542 KLEATPRTDDASL
+542 KLEAAPKSDDTSL